1 MENNLM
7 EPPKRKKRIEKKE
20 ITLKIP
26 VLKAPKPFQ
35 GFLDFIRGYGVV
47 AIAIGLFLGADLKSI
62 VDSLT
67 TNVINPII
75 GVLTNNLNL
84 NTESICI
91 KTVNGVCK
99 SSINYGVVLST
110 IISFM
115 IAAFVVYLIVRIL
128 RLDKF
133 DQKKEK

>member
-7 EPPKRKKRIEKKE
+7 EPPKKSKRIQKKE
-20 ITLKIP
+20 VTLKIP
-26 VLKAPKPFQ
+26 YMKVPKPIQ
-35 GFLDFIRGYGVV
+35 GFMDFIRGYGVV

-67 TNVINPII
+67 TNIINPII

-84 NTESICI
+84 SSESICI
-91 KTVNGVCK
+91 KTVDNVCK
-99 SSINYGVVLST
+99 SSINYGTVISSL
-110 IISFM
+110 ISFM
-115 IAAFVVYLIVRIL
+115 IAAFVVYLIVKIL

-133 DQKKEK
+133 DQKKE